1 MRNKLPGAGK
11 KAAGFRKIPSRE
23 RIFNL
28 VVIIFVAI
36 LALMPTGFP
45 VNTYP
50 DSMRAVVKVL
60 AVNND
65 NLLKTASFAFEGEQ
79 VCQVEILNGP
89 FQGQQAPAHN
99 RFMGRLEVDKSF
111 VVGDKALAVID
122 YTDKTLRNIVMIDHY
137 RLKLESF
144 LVGIFALFLIL
155 FARWTGAKA
164 LLSFLLTVLMIWKLL
179 VPFLLKGWNP
189 IIISLY
195 FVVTATSIIIFLVG
209 GLNRQAL
216 AAVLGS
222 LSGTL
227 LTALL
232 AMIFGHSFKIHGAV
246 LPYSESLLYAGYA
259 HLDLTEI
266 LIAVVFIAS
275 AGAVMDLAMDIAAA
289 VHEVAENK
297 PDITRAQAMLSG
309 MNVGRTVV
317 GTMTTTLL
325 FAYTG
330 GYISLLMYFMAQG
343 TPVADIF
350 NLKYVSMEIM
360 HTIVGSFGLVAV
372 APFTA
377 LASGILLTKR
387 ELSPEILVT
396 KEGSPDPGD
405 LSVGELSLG
414 KILYSGNRADD

>member
-1 MRNKLPGAGK
+1 MQKILLEMLEK
-11 KAAGFRKIPSRE
+11 KAAYLKKIPLRE
-23 RIFNL
+23 LIFNL
-28 VVIIFVAI
+28 IVITFVVF
-36 LALMPTGFP
+36 LALMPTGFQE
-45 VNTYP
+45 NTYS
-50 DSMRAVVKVL
+50 DSMRAVAKVL
-60 AVNND
+60 EVNND
-65 NLLKTASFAFEGEQ
+65 NLLKTASFVFEGEQ
-79 VCQVEILNGP
+79 VCKVEILDGP
-89 FQGQQAPAHN
+89 FKGQQTLAHN
-99 RFMGRLEVDKSF
+99 RFMGRMEMDKSF
-111 VVGDKALAVID
+111 TQGDKALVVID
-122 YTDKTLRNIVMIDHY
+122 YTDKNIRNVTMIDHY
-137 RLKLESF
+137 RINLESI
-144 LVGIFALFLIL
+144 LIGIFAIFLIL

-164 LLSFLLTVLMIWKLL
+164 LLSFLMTVLMIWKLL
-179 VPFLLKGWNP
+179 VPLLLKGWNP

-209 GLNRQAL
+209 GLNRQSI

-227 LTALL
+227 LTTIL
-232 AMIFGHSFKIHGAV
+232 AIISGHSFKIHGAV

-259 HLDLTEI
+259 HLDLTQI

-289 VHEVAENK
+289 VHEVVESK
-297 PDITRAQAMLSG
+297 PDITTAEAILSG
-309 MNVGRTVV
+309 LNVGRKVV

-343 TPVADIF
+343 TPVVDIL

-387 ELSPEILVT
+387 AV
-396 KEGSPDPGD
+396 
-405 LSVGELSLG
+405 
-414 KILYSGNRADD
+414 